1 MNNYWVPI
9 VSFPSCAHDINS
21 SKQRFSLKYY
31 ILHFSDEDIEA
42 QFLMFPKFTY
52 SWRNKTGSPLLIN
65 SFFSPS
71 FHFFFLFSCF
81 TLKHWRCEQLKPLKG
96 IEYYHSSIQF
106 PLVICYQN
114 TNKYQN
120 TIPEFLLGKTKKVAL
135 QYSFGRQWQSKDGMS
150 HGM

>member
-1 MNNYWVPI
+1 MRI
-9 VSFPSCAHDINS
+9 LKLSFLCFPSLLTHEGKKLALS
-21 SKQRFSLKYY
+21 
-31 ILHFSDEDIEA
+31 
-42 QFLMFPKFTY
+42 
-52 SWRNKTGSPLLIN
+52 LLIN

-71 FHFFFLFSCF
+71 FHFFLFSCF

-120 TIPEFLLGKTKKVAL
+120 TIPEFLLGETKKVAL

-150 HGM
+150 QGM